1 MKDIWLL
8 KIQPKAKQHPRR
20 NNDFEA
26 LSLHNHDC
34 ANGDDSEFPTYCNDK
49 DQFLT
54 LGEVLAFIDSCET
67 SGAIDSD
74 AGDVLLGSGDVSPT
88 DVSMHK
94 TPKTKKRKRRNLKGR
109 DPLSSSTSAGAGGTN
124 APATSSTQA
133 SALSLSS
140 AGTPMLTRSKLR
152 RSPVGRAGRSHY
164 HARLQAEEKNHTLK
178 TILASQVQMGEKVHD
193 TFYCDCIFHGD
204 LIILR
209 FFFVFLQEMD
219 LACIEPPVP
228 HNVSVLETAN
238 SMIRFC
244 IQIHVGFA
252 AIPNHEAQTIPAA
265 LLPAGII
272 LEYELRDGTRE
283 MKEID
288 LLHLTAES
296 DIEVLV
302 NQIVFEEPLISESR
316 KPQLRRLIYKLIEK
330 LEVNDSNDF
339 YLFKILRAHILPLTN
354 APSTSPE
361 TSKNFSFQACLFSYF
376 LSSFIFVFRFITGS
390 YDRTCKVWDTQT
402 GDELLTLE
410 GHKNVVYAIAFN
422 NPYGDKIITGSFDK
436 TCKLWSAET
445 GQLYHTFRGHSTE
458 IVCLAFN
465 PQGTVIGTGSMD
477 NTAKLWDVE
486 TGQELHTLFGHTA
499 EIVSLNFD
507 TQGERII
514 TGSFDHTVKVWDVR
528 SGRCIHTLAG
538 HHGEI
543 SSTQFNYT
551 GELCISGSIDR
562 TCKIWDVASGQNVQ
576 TLRGHND
583 EILDVSFNATGSKLV
598 TASADGTSRIYNTM
612 TGACQAILIGHEAE
626 ISKVCFNPQG
636 SKVLTASSDKVA
648 RLWEVETGDCLQML
662 EGHTDE
668 IFSCAFNYEGDT
680 IITGTV
686 ASSSQSFELKLT
698 T

>member
-1 MKDIWLL
+1 MEPQQQEAAS
-8 KIQPKAKQHPRR
+8 QPQAEQGKKSISSVGKA
-20 NNDFEA
+20 
-26 LSLHNHDC
+26 
-34 ANGDDSEFPTYCNDK
+34 
-49 DQFLT
+49 
-54 LGEVLAFIDSCET
+54 VLAFGGAKKEQQPDSKRLAQ
-67 SGAIDSD
+67 SY
-74 AGDVLLGSGDVSPT
+74 SPK
-88 DVSMHK
+88 SF
-94 TPKTKKRKRRNLKGR
+94 
-109 DPLSSSTSAGAGGTN
+109 
-124 APATSSTQA
+124 
-133 SALSLSS
+133 
-140 AGTPMLTRSKLR
+140 
-152 RSPVGRAGRSHY
+152 RSP
-164 HARLQAEEKNHTLK
+164 RLVLPKLELK
-178 TILASQVQMGEKVHD
+178 YSQLKIVVPTALQLEHEDTASRRLKR
-193 TFYCDCIFHGD
+193 F
-204 LIILR
+204 LLR
-209 FFFVFLQEMD
+209 YY
-219 LACIEPPVP
+219 PP
-228 HNVSVLETAN
+228 
-238 SMIRFC
+238 
-244 IQIHVGFA
+244 
-252 AIPNHEAQTIPAA
+252 
-265 LLPAGII
+265 GII

-296 DIEVLV
+296 DVEVLV

-330 LEVNDSNDF
+330 LEVNDSSDF

-354 APSTSPE
+354 CAFNKSGD
-361 TSKNFSFQACLFSYF
+361 K
-376 LSSFIFVFRFITGS
+376 FITGS

-445 GQLYHTFRGHSTE
+445 GQLYHTYRGHSTE
-458 IVCLAFN
+458 IVCLSFN
-465 PQGTVIGTGSMD
+465 PQGTVIATGSMD

-562 TCKIWDVASGQNVQ
+562 TCKIWDVASGQNIQ

-636 SKVLTASSDKVA
+636 SKVLTAS
-648 RLWEVETGDCLQML
+648 M
-662 EGHTDE
+662 
-668 IFSCAFNYEGDT
+668 
-680 IITGTV
+680 TV
-686 ASSSQSFELKLT
+686 GGGASSSWRVGNVTEEAGMWLLWKPGRRGGGAGHM
-698 T
+698 

>member
-1 MKDIWLL
+1 MISLFLRKVFYASEKWDPSSAMK
-8 KIQPKAKQHPRR
+8 PP
-20 NNDFEA
+20 
-26 LSLHNHDC
+26 
-34 ANGDDSEFPTYCNDK
+34 
-49 DQFLT
+49 
-54 LGEVLAFIDSCET
+54 
-67 SGAIDSD
+67 
-74 AGDVLLGSGDVSPT
+74 LLGGI
-88 DVSMHK
+88 
-94 TPKTKKRKRRNLKGR
+94 R
-109 DPLSSSTSAGAGGTN
+109 
-124 APATSSTQA
+124 
-133 SALSLSS
+133 SLRCC
-140 AGTPMLTRSKLR
+140 G
-152 RSPVGRAGRSHY
+152 
-164 HARLQAEEKNHTLK
+164 RLQASEQRTAAQGTRAAPTPSRSDLSCRCIDLPSKDPTAPKRERVCKRRSLSALRP
-178 TILASQVQMGEKVHD
+178 ILNIENALSSR
-193 TFYCDCIFHGD
+193 F
-204 LIILR
+204 LLR
-209 FFFVFLQEMD
+209 YY
-219 LACIEPPVP
+219 PP
-228 HNVSVLETAN
+228 
-238 SMIRFC
+238 
-244 IQIHVGFA
+244 
-252 AIPNHEAQTIPAA
+252 
-265 LLPAGII
+265 GII
-272 LEYELRDGTRE
+272 LEHELRDGTRE

-288 LLHLTAES
+288 LLHLTAE
-296 DIEVLV
+296 
-302 NQIVFEEPLISESR
+302 
-316 KPQLRRLIYKLIEK
+316 
-330 LEVNDSNDF
+330 
-339 YLFKILRAHILPLTN
+339 
-354 APSTSPE
+354 
-361 TSKNFSFQACLFSYF
+361 
-376 LSSFIFVFRFITGS
+376 FITGS

-402 GDELLTLE
+402 GDKLLTLE

-422 NPYGDKIITGSFDK
+422 NPYGDKIITG
-436 TCKLWSAET
+436 
-445 GQLYHTFRGHSTE
+445 QLYHTYRGHSTE
-458 IVCLAFN
+458 IVCLSFN
-465 PQGTVIGTGSMD
+465 PQGTVIATGSMD

-680 IITGTV
+680 IITGAFKTIV
-686 ASSSQSFELKLT
+686 SVQEGHAIEWACSWY
-698 T
+698 